1 MQFYN
6 EEGEKVD
13 AISQEDL
20 DAKISEKTTEF
31 EAKEKELNE
40 QLEKYKDKDFNF
52 KALREAKDEQKEK
65 MLADMSDKEKK
76 LFAEIEA
83 VKVENENFKS
93 ALTGS
98 YKDEALKGIS
108 TDEETQKK
116 ILANYER
123 ISDAAITKEQVK
135 QKMKEAYNM
144 LGENEINPIGAVSG
158 TQSAGDIKKPNTGDL
173 SPEMRKAAKEFGLS
187 DEDITKFDG
196 K

>member
-1 MQFYN
+1 MQYYN

-13 AISQEDL
+13 AFSQEDL
-20 DAKISEKTTEF
+20 DTKITETKTEA

-40 QLEKYKDKDFNF
+40 ELSKFRDKDFNF
-52 KALREAKDEQKEK
+52 KALREAKEEEKKK
-65 MLADMSDKEKK
+65 MLGEMSDKEKK
-76 LFAEIEA
+76 LFEEIES
-83 VKVENENFKS
+83 VKTENENFKS

-135 QKMKEAYNM
+135 GKMKEAYNM
-144 LGENEINPIGAVSG
+144 LGENEVDAINAVSG
-158 TQSAGDIKKPNTGDL
+158 TQNAGDIKKPNVSDL
-173 SPEMRKAAKEFGLS
+173 TPETKKMANEFGLS
-187 DEDITKFDG
+187 DDDIKKFD